1 MEEWAPLF
9 NEALLTT
16 AAMDR
21 LLHHVQVV
29 EMIGDSYRNP
39 PKGKLMASR
48 TTSLKAT
55 NSDA

>member
-9 NEALLTT
+9 NEALLQT
-16 AAMDR
+16 AATDP
-21 LLHHVQVV
+21 LLHHAQVV
-29 EMIGDSYRNP
+29 EMVGDSYRNP

-48 TTSLKAT
+48 TTSRKAT